1 MVTYNIPI
9 NSHVFVFA
17 NGVLNEV
24 NIKRII
30 FTNWFGCDDLQ
41 TELCIK
47 SDTLNGTFNL
57 LDMYDSVEDYLVGKE
72 CQNITVEPFAKS
84 TYENKLGA
92 NRSKDNFWYIE
103 DNQVQYLEV
112 SEMKEAYYEYE
123 NDRFYSDEFKGR
135 EFFPTK
141 EYAAK
146 FLDVEV
152 CKEDGSTERY
162 AGINRLLLLDSNQ
175 RKLIKQF
182 QELAK
187 TIRQSGIFLCVDSDG
202 EFYAYNKK
210 NVEDLEYA
218 YSKEE
223 LERFLKKDVSS
234 YECSGEYAGEFR
246 IPTDIS
252 LMGCD
257 DMVFAKRKK

>member
-1 MVTYNIPI
+1 MVTYNIPT

-30 FTNWFGCDDLQ
+30 FHNWFGCDGLQ
-41 TELCIK
+41 TEFRIE

-72 CQNITVEPFAKS
+72 CDNITVEPFAKH
-84 TYENKLGA
+84 TYENVLGA
-92 NRSKDNFWYIE
+92 NRGRENFWYIE

-112 SEMKEAYYEYE
+112 AEMKKAYYEYE
-123 NDRFYSDEFKGR
+123 TDRFYSDEFKGR
-135 EFFPTK
+135 EFFPSK
-141 EYAAK
+141 EYASK

-152 CKEDGSTERY
+152 NKVGGTTERVV
-162 AGINRLLLLDSNQ
+162 GINRLLMLDSDQ

-182 QELAK
+182 QELTK
-187 TIRQSGIFLCVDSDG
+187 TIRESGIFLCVDSDG

-210 NVEDLEYA
+210 NVESLEYA

-223 LERFLKKDVSS
+223 LERFLKEDVSS

-246 IPTDIS
+246 VSTDIS
-252 LMGCD
+252 LMGYD
-257 DMVFAKRKK
+257 DMVYAKRKK